1 MVFSSRITLIAALAL
16 AAFQAQAV
24 NVTVAYQ
31 TSAEPAKVAQADNT
45 FAKASGATVD
55 WRKFDSGASIVRA
68 LASGD
73 VQIGNLG
80 SSPLAVAAT
89 QQVPIEVFLLASKL
103 GNSEALVVKKS
114 ITKPQDLI
122 GKRIAVPFISTT
134 HYSLLSALKHWGI
147 KPGQVQI
154 LNLQPPAI
162 IAAWQRGDIDGAY
175 VWAPAVNALEKD
187 GTVLTDSSQV
197 GEWGAPTL
205 DVWVVRKD
213 FAEKHPDI
221 VKAFAKSAIDAQQP
235 YIANPDEWLKQPENI
250 SKLARLSGVPEADVP
265 GLVKGNT
272 YLTAAQQAQELNG
285 PVNKAIIDTAKFL
298 KEQGKVPAAGSDY
311 SQYVTL
317 DSGELLVVLGPS
329 GCGKTT
335 LLNLIAGFVPYQHG
349 SITLE
354 GQRVEGPGAD
364 RGVVFQ
370 HEGLLPWRNVQD
382 NVALGLQ
389 LAGVDKT
396 QRRATAAQMLKK
408 VGLEGAEKRF
418 IWQLSGGQRQRVGIA
433 RALAAN
439 PQLLL
444 LDEPFGALDAFTR
457 EQMQTLLLSLWHET
471 GKKVLLITHDIEEAV
486 FMATELVLLSPGP
499 GRVLERLPL
508 DFGRRFVAGES
519 CRSIKSDPRF
529 IEQREYVLSRVF
541 EQREAFS

>member
-1 MVFSSRITLIAALAL
+1 MALTSRITLIAALAL

-31 TSAEPAKVAQADNT
+31 TSAEPAKVAQADST

-55 WRKFDSGASIVRA
+55 WRKFDSGSSIVRA

-114 ITKPQDLI
+114 ISKPQDLI

-154 LNLQPPAI
+154 INLQPPAI

-175 VWAPAVNALEKD
+175 VWAPAVNELEKE
-187 GTVLTDSSQV
+187 GKVLTDSSQV

-213 FAEKHPDI
+213 FAEKHPEI

-235 YIANPDEWLKQPENI
+235 YIANPDEWLKQPDNI
-250 SKLARLSGVPEADVP
+250 SKLSRLSGVPDADVP

-272 YLTAAQQAQELNG
+272 YLTASQQVQELNG
-285 PVNKAIIDTAKFL
+285 PVNKAIVDTAKFL
-298 KEQGKVPAAGSDY
+298 KEQGKVPAAGTDY
-311 SQYVTL
+311 SQYVT
-317 DSGELLVVLGPS
+317 D
-329 GCGKTT
+329 
-335 LLNLIAGFVPYQHG
+335 
-349 SITLE
+349 
-354 GQRVEGPGAD
+354 
-364 RGVVFQ
+364 
-370 HEGLLPWRNVQD
+370 
-382 NVALGLQ
+382 
-389 LAGVDKT
+389 
-396 QRRATAAQMLKK
+396 
-408 VGLEGAEKRF
+408 
-418 IWQLSGGQRQRVGIA
+418 
-433 RALAAN
+433 
-439 PQLLL
+439 
-444 LDEPFGALDAFTR
+444 
-457 EQMQTLLLSLWHET
+457 
-471 GKKVLLITHDIEEAV
+471 
-486 FMATELVLLSPGP
+486 
-499 GRVLERLPL
+499 
-508 DFGRRFVAGES
+508 RFV
-519 CRSIKSDPRF
+519 K
-529 IEQREYVLSRVF
+529 
-541 EQREAFS
+541 

>member
-1 MVFSSRITLIAALAL
+1 MALSSRITLIATLAL

-55 WRKFDSGASIVRA
+55 WRKFDSGSSIVRA

-80 SSPLAVAAT
+80 SSPLVVAAT

-114 ITKPQDLI
+114 ISKPQDLI

-154 LNLQPPAI
+154 INLQPPAI

-175 VWAPAVNALEKD
+175 VWAPAVNELEKE
-187 GTVLTDSSQV
+187 GKVLTDSSQV

-213 FAEKHPDI
+213 FAEKHPEI

-235 YIANPDEWLKQPENI
+235 YIANPDAWLKQADNI
-250 SKLARLSGVPEADVP
+250 SKLSRLSGVPDADVP

-272 YLTAAQQAQELNG
+272 YLTAAQQVQELNG
-285 PVNKAIIDTAKFL
+285 PVNQAIIDTAKFL
-298 KEQGKVPAAGSDY
+298 KEQGKVPAAGNDY
-311 SQYVTL
+311 SQYVT
-317 DSGELLVVLGPS
+317 D
-329 GCGKTT
+329 
-335 LLNLIAGFVPYQHG
+335 
-349 SITLE
+349 
-354 GQRVEGPGAD
+354 
-364 RGVVFQ
+364 
-370 HEGLLPWRNVQD
+370 
-382 NVALGLQ
+382 
-389 LAGVDKT
+389 
-396 QRRATAAQMLKK
+396 
-408 VGLEGAEKRF
+408 
-418 IWQLSGGQRQRVGIA
+418 
-433 RALAAN
+433 
-439 PQLLL
+439 
-444 LDEPFGALDAFTR
+444 
-457 EQMQTLLLSLWHET
+457 
-471 GKKVLLITHDIEEAV
+471 
-486 FMATELVLLSPGP
+486 
-499 GRVLERLPL
+499 
-508 DFGRRFVAGES
+508 RFV
-519 CRSIKSDPRF
+519 K
-529 IEQREYVLSRVF
+529 
-541 EQREAFS
+541 

>member
-1 MVFSSRITLIAALAL
+1 MALSSRITLITALAL

-55 WRKFDSGASIVRA
+55 WRKFDSGSSIVRA

-114 ITKPQDLI
+114 ISKPQDLI

-154 LNLQPPAI
+154 INLQPPAI
-162 IAAWQRGDIDGAY
+162 IASWQRGDIDGAY
-175 VWAPAVNALEKD
+175 VWAPAVNELEKE
-187 GTVLTDSSQV
+187 GKVLTDSSQV

-213 FAEKHPDI
+213 FAEKHPEI

-235 YIANPDEWLKQPENI
+235 YIANPDAWLKQADNI
-250 SKLARLSGVPEADVP
+250 SKLSRLSGVPDADVP

-285 PVNKAIIDTAKFL
+285 PVNKAIVDTARFL
-298 KEQGKVPAAGSDY
+298 KEQGKVPAAGTDY
-311 SQYVTL
+311 SQYVT
-317 DSGELLVVLGPS
+317 D
-329 GCGKTT
+329 
-335 LLNLIAGFVPYQHG
+335 
-349 SITLE
+349 
-354 GQRVEGPGAD
+354 
-364 RGVVFQ
+364 
-370 HEGLLPWRNVQD
+370 
-382 NVALGLQ
+382 
-389 LAGVDKT
+389 
-396 QRRATAAQMLKK
+396 
-408 VGLEGAEKRF
+408 
-418 IWQLSGGQRQRVGIA
+418 
-433 RALAAN
+433 
-439 PQLLL
+439 
-444 LDEPFGALDAFTR
+444 
-457 EQMQTLLLSLWHET
+457 
-471 GKKVLLITHDIEEAV
+471 
-486 FMATELVLLSPGP
+486 
-499 GRVLERLPL
+499 
-508 DFGRRFVAGES
+508 RFV
-519 CRSIKSDPRF
+519 K
-529 IEQREYVLSRVF
+529 
-541 EQREAFS
+541 

>member
-1 MVFSSRITLIAALAL
+1 MALSSRITLITALAL

-55 WRKFDSGASIVRA
+55 WRKFDSGSSIVRA

-114 ITKPQDLI
+114 ISKPQDLI

-134 HYSLLSALKHWGI
+134 HYSLLSVLKHWGI

-154 LNLQPPAI
+154 INLQPPAI

-175 VWAPAVNALEKD
+175 VWAPAVNELEKE
-187 GTVLTDSSQV
+187 GKVLTDSSQV

-213 FAEKHPDI
+213 FAEKHPEI

-235 YIANPDEWLKQPENI
+235 YIANPDAWLKQADNI
-250 SKLARLSGVPEADVP
+250 SKLSRLSGVPDADVP

-285 PVNKAIIDTAKFL
+285 PVNKAIVDTARFL
-298 KEQGKVPAAGSDY
+298 KEQGKVPTAGTDY
-311 SQYVTL
+311 SQYVT
-317 DSGELLVVLGPS
+317 D
-329 GCGKTT
+329 
-335 LLNLIAGFVPYQHG
+335 
-349 SITLE
+349 
-354 GQRVEGPGAD
+354 
-364 RGVVFQ
+364 
-370 HEGLLPWRNVQD
+370 
-382 NVALGLQ
+382 
-389 LAGVDKT
+389 
-396 QRRATAAQMLKK
+396 
-408 VGLEGAEKRF
+408 
-418 IWQLSGGQRQRVGIA
+418 
-433 RALAAN
+433 
-439 PQLLL
+439 
-444 LDEPFGALDAFTR
+444 
-457 EQMQTLLLSLWHET
+457 
-471 GKKVLLITHDIEEAV
+471 
-486 FMATELVLLSPGP
+486 
-499 GRVLERLPL
+499 
-508 DFGRRFVAGES
+508 RFV
-519 CRSIKSDPRF
+519 K
-529 IEQREYVLSRVF
+529 
-541 EQREAFS
+541 